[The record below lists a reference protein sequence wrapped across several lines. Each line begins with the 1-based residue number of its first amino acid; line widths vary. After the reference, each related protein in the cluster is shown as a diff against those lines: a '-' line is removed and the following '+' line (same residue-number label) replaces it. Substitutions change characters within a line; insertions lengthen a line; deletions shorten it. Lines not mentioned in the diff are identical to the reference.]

1 MSGAAGYLVDT
12 SAALIALTYPDK
24 LSTRVRKAILAG
36 PNVLSAIVY
45 WEVVLKSM
53 KGALDVGD
61 PRTWWIDALEQLGA
75 IPLALRPEHVAEVYA
90 LPPIHKDPFDRI
102 LIAQACV
109 EDLTLLTTDGEIPK
123 YAGKDLRVIS

>member
-1 MSGAAGYLVDT
+1 MSGTAGYLLDT
-12 SAALIALTYPDK
+12 SAALIALAYPDR
-24 LSTRVRKAILAG
+24 LSARVRKAILAG

-61 PRTWWIDALEQLGA
+61 PRTWWIDALEQLAA
-75 IPLALRPEHVAEVYA
+75 IPLALRPEHITEVYA

-102 LIAQACV
+102 LIAQAGV
-109 EDLTLLTTDGEIPK
+109 EGLTLLTTEGEIPK
-123 YAGKDLRVIS
+123 YAGKGLRVIS

>member
-1 MSGAAGYLVDT
+1 VSEPAGYLLDAR
-12 SAALIALTYPDK
+12 AALIALTNPDR

-61 PRTWWIDALEQLGA
+61 PRTWWIDTLEQLVA
-75 IPLALRPEHVAEVYA
+75 IPLALRPEHVSEVYG
-90 LPPIHKDPFDRI
+90 LPAIHKDPFDRI
-102 LIAQACV
+102 LIAQAGV
-109 EDLTLLTTDGEIPK
+109 EGLTVLTTDGEIPK
-123 YAGKDLRVIS
+123 YAGKRIRVIS

>member
-1 MSGAAGYLVDT
+1 MSGTAGYLLDT
-12 SAALIALTYPDK
+12 SAALIALAYPDR
-24 LSTRVRKAILAG
+24 LSARVRKAILAG

-61 PRTWWIDALEQLGA
+61 PRTWWIDALEQLAA
-75 IPLALRPEHVAEVYA
+75 IPLALRPEHITEVYA

-102 LIAQACV
+102 LIAQAGV
-109 EDLTLLTTDGEIPK
+109 EGLTLLTTDGEIPK
-123 YAGKDLRVIS
+123 YAGKGLRVIS

>member
-1 MSGAAGYLVDT
+1 LSGTAGYLLDT
-12 SAALIALTYPDK
+12 SAALIALAYPDR
-24 LSTRVRKAILAG
+24 LSARVRKAILAG

-61 PRTWWIDALEQLGA
+61 PRTWWIDALEQLAA
-75 IPLALRPEHVAEVYA
+75 IPLALRPEHITEVYA

-102 LIAQACV
+102 LIAQAGV
-109 EDLTLLTTDGEIPK
+109 EGLTLLTTDGEIPK
-123 YAGKDLRVIS
+123 YAGKGLRVIS

>member
-1 MSGAAGYLVDT
+1 LSGTAGYLLDT
-12 SAALIALTYPDK
+12 SAALIALAYPDR
-24 LSTRVRKAILAG
+24 LSARVRKAILAG

-61 PRTWWIDALEQLGA
+61 PRTWWIDALEQLAA
-75 IPLALRPEHVAEVYA
+75 IPLALRPEHITEVYA

-102 LIAQACV
+102 LIAQAGV
-109 EDLTLLTTDGEIPK
+109 EGLTLLTTEGEIPK
-123 YAGKDLRVIS
+123 YAGKGLRVIS

>member
-1 MSGAAGYLVDT
+1 LSGTAGYLLDT
-12 SAALIALTYPDK
+12 SAALIALTYPDR
-24 LSTRVRKAILAG
+24 LSARVRKAILAG

-61 PRTWWIDALEQLGA
+61 PRTWWIDALEQLAA
-75 IPLALRPEHVAEVYA
+75 IPLALRPEHITEVYA

-102 LIAQACV
+102 LIAQAGV
-109 EDLTLLTTDGEIPK
+109 EGLTLLTTDGEIPK
-123 YAGKDLRVIS
+123 YAGKGLRVIS